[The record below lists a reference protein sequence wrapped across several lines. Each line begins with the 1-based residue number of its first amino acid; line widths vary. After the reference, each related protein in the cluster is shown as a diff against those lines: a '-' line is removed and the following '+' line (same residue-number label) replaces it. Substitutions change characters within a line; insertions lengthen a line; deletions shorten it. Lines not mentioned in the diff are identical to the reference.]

1 MEDAVKICV
10 QHEDFDIAVE
20 SDALRR
26 RSRETGAIASFT
38 GLVRELQAGDSLE
51 ALELE
56 HYPGMTE
63 KSLQDI
69 ARQAME
75 RWPLIDLTI
84 IHRVGRLAVGE
95 QIVLV
100 LTSSAHRRA
109 AFEACEFLMDYLKTR
124 APLWKKAHYRDSA
137 EWVEARQQDDDAARR
152 WDTARP

>member
-1 MEDAVKICV
+1 MKIRV
-10 QHEDFDIAVE
+10 QHEDFDIAGE
-20 SDALRR
+20 SEALRR

-38 GLVRELQAGDSLE
+38 GLVREMQAGDRLE

-63 KSLQDI
+63 KSLEEI
-69 ARQAME
+69 ARQAE
-75 RWPLIDLTI
+75 SRWPLIDLTI
-84 IHRVGRLAVGE
+84 IHRVGRLVVGE

-124 APLWKKAHYRDSA
+124 APFWKKVHYLDAEDGHEESAWVDASDS
-137 EWVEARQQDDDAARR
+137 DDEAARR
-152 WDTARP
+152 WD